1 MSNLALID
9 GTGYAFATHGPWVQH
24 KWRDD
29 QMATERYVRV
39 TLCSDG
45 ATGVVVAVRITPE
58 YGEGSG
64 EVSQFRGLVGTCAD
78 LGATTII
85 GDGAYDNA
93 TCYDAA
99 KDHGVRLI
107 SPPQYNAVY
116 GCHPDRDITLAQ
128 VKRHGASEWKRR
140 VRYHQRSRVEADIGA
155 TKMALGERIQAHTFE
170 GAVADVLAKLSVHN
184 LYRLAAADLEL
195 AA

>member
-1 MSNLALID
+1 MLFRS
-9 GTGYAFATHGPWVQH
+9 
-24 KWRDD
+24 
-29 QMATERYVRV
+29 VRV
-39 TLCSDG
+39 TLCTDG
-45 ATGVVVAVRITPE
+45 ATGVVVAVKVTTE

-64 EVSQFRGLVGTCAD
+64 EVSQFQDLVTRCAG

-85 GDGAYDNA
+85 GDGAYDNSG
-93 TCYDAA
+93 CYDAA
-99 KDHGVRLI
+99 RDRAVRLI
-107 SPPQYNAVY
+107 SPPQHNAVY

-128 VKRHGASEWKRR
+128 VKRHGTAEWKRR

-184 LYRLAAADLEL
+184 LYRLEARDLEL
-195 AA
+195 VA